1 MSFLYYP
8 LCTFFYKSLLT
19 LISLSFLP
27 ISLLTL
33 GNSAAGHPFDPECN
47 FLIALNYCTAE
58 QLNKDKLTRG
68 TGLQRQIHF
77 IQAKCE
83 IGSPG
88 LQLECINLALR
99 KAKKSNAFQPLGIF
113 FKVIV
118 LIYSEFSFFFF
129 SFFCMHVLTSLRLF
143 HHR

>member
-1 MSFLYYP
+1 MNLR
-8 LCTFFYKSLLT
+8 
-19 LISLSFLP
+19 SLSFSH

-33 GNSAAGHPFDPECN
+33 GNSAAGHPFDPEYN

-68 TGLQRQIHF
+68 TGLQCQIHF

-99 KAKKSNAFQPLGIF
+99 KSNVFKPPGIL
-113 FKVIV
+113 FKAIV
-118 LIYSEFSFFFF
+118 LIYSKFSLLLLLLLL
-129 SFFCMHVLTSLRLF
+129 LTSLRLF
-143 HHR
+143 HQRQAVPSACFLKSSVNLFILFF